1 MTSRY
6 FLTSLAEALLRER
19 FASPATVQRVQQRRL
34 KHLLQHA
41 ARYSPFNGRRIQ
53 PAGSPLEQLQRIRPV
68 DVREMMDNFPDTVC
82 GAEITL
88 TEARAAAQSEPGKV
102 ARVRDR
108 WMVSQTSGTTG
119 EPGYFLNDHRSV
131 DIQRG
136 VVFAR
141 TFRDRLAWKH
151 VRRFIRRRYRMAFV
165 VTRLSG
171 CISTQTC
178 LLGKQQSGRMAEIRL
193 FPSEDPI
200 AEIVRGL
207 NEYQPD
213 YVHGYASMLELL
225 AYQADDGALKIRPE
239 FISSGSE
246 GFSKAGRAAV
256 ERVFAPAVVTSQYGS
271 TECSVLGNECRA
283 GQMHV
288 NSDYLILE
296 GVDEND
302 QLVPPGV
309 KSHQTLLTNLVNL
322 FQPIIRFRLTDS
334 ISWQTTPC
342 PCGSPLPTIQ
352 LEGRSDEMLWLERG
366 PSDFVSCS
374 PPSLQAQM
382 YPVAGIRQWQ
392 LIQTQRNHLRIR
404 FVKSPGVDGATV
416 AADIRQ
422 NFRKY
427 LDLER
432 LGTLVEVTPEEVDMI
447 PRTARGQ
454 KLKQIISEVVA
465 PPRKVRSVE

>member
-1 MTSRY
+1 MPSPY
-6 FLTSLAEALLRER
+6 FLSSLTEALLRER
-19 FASPATVQRVQQRRL
+19 FSGPAAIQQLQLRRL
-34 KHLLQHA
+34 RRLLQHA
-41 ARYSPFNGRRIQ
+41 ARHSPFNARRIH
-53 PAGSPLEQLQRIRPV
+53 PAASPIEQLQQIRPV
-68 DVREMMDNFPDTVC
+68 GVREMMDSFPDTVC
-82 GAEITL
+82 GAAITL
-88 TEARAAAQSEPGKV
+88 AEARDAAQSEPGKV

-131 DIQRG
+131 EIQRG

-141 TFRDRLAWKH
+141 TFRDRLAWRH
-151 VRRFIRRRYRMAFV
+151 IRRFIRRRYRMAFV

-178 LLGKQQSGRMAEIRL
+178 LLGKQQSGGMAEIRL

-200 AEIVRGL
+200 GEIVRGL
-207 NEYQPD
+207 NEFQPD

-225 AYQADDGALKIRPE
+225 AYQADDGALQIRPE

-283 GQMHV
+283 GRMHV
-288 NSDYLILE
+288 NSDYVILE
-296 GVDEND
+296 AVDEND
-302 QLVPPGV
+302 QLVAPGV
-309 KSHQTLLTNLVNL
+309 RSQQTLLTNLVNL
-322 FQPIIRFRLTDS
+322 FQPVIRFRLTDS
-334 ISWQTTPC
+334 ISWQTDPC
-342 PCGSPLPTIQ
+342 SCGSPLPTIL

-366 PSDFVSCS
+366 PADFVSCS

-404 FVKSPGVDGATV
+404 YVKSPGADSATV
-416 AADIRQ
+416 AADIRL

-432 LGTLVEVTPEEVDMI
+432 LGALVEVSPEEVDMI

-454 KLKQIISEVVA
+454 KLKQIISEVGA
-465 PPRKVRSVE
+465 PPRKQRSG

>member
-1 MTSRY
+1 
-6 FLTSLAEALLRER
+6 
-19 FASPATVQRVQQRRL
+19 
-34 KHLLQHA
+34 
-41 ARYSPFNGRRIQ
+41 
-53 PAGSPLEQLQRIRPV
+53 
-68 DVREMMDNFPDTVC
+68 
-82 GAEITL
+82 
-88 TEARAAAQSEPGKV
+88 
-102 ARVRDR
+102 
-108 WMVSQTSGTTG
+108 
-119 EPGYFLNDHRSV
+119 
-131 DIQRG
+131 
-136 VVFAR
+136 
-141 TFRDRLAWKH
+141 
-151 VRRFIRRRYRMAFV
+151 
-165 VTRLSG
+165 
-171 CISTQTC
+171 
-178 LLGKQQSGRMAEIRL
+178 
-193 FPSEDPI
+193 
-200 AEIVRGL
+200 
-207 NEYQPD
+207 
-213 YVHGYASMLELL
+213 
-225 AYQADDGALKIRPE
+225 
-239 FISSGSE
+239 
-246 GFSKAGRAAV
+246 
-256 ERVFAPAVVTSQYGS
+256 
-271 TECSVLGNECRA
+271 
-283 GQMHV
+283 
-288 NSDYLILE
+288 
-296 GVDEND
+296 
-302 QLVPPGV
+302 
-309 KSHQTLLTNLVNL
+309 HQTLLTNLVNL

-454 KLKQIISEVVA
+454 KLKQIISEVGA

>member
-1 MTSRY
+1 MPSAY
-6 FLTSLAEALLRER
+6 FLSSLAEALFRER
-19 FASPATVQRVQQRRL
+19 FASPAAIQRVQQRRL
-34 KHLLQHA
+34 RRLLRHA
-41 ARYSPFNGRRIQ
+41 ARHSPFNSGRIRR
-53 PAGSPLEQLQRIRPV
+53 AAAAFDQLQQIRPV
-68 DVREMMDNFPDTVC
+68 DVREMMDSFSDTVC
-82 GAEITL
+82 GERITL
-88 TEARAAAQSEPGKV
+88 AEARDAAQSKPGKV

-131 DIQRG
+131 EIQRA

-141 TFRDRLAWKH
+141 TFRDRLAWRH
-151 VRRFIRRRYRMAFV
+151 VRRFIRRPYRMAFV

-178 LLGKQQSGRMAEIRL
+178 LLGKQQSGRMAEVRL

-200 AEIVRGL
+200 GEIVRGL
-207 NEYQPD
+207 NDFQPD

-246 GFSKAGRAAV
+246 GFSKAGRLAV

-288 NSDYLILE
+288 NSDYVILE
-296 GVDEND
+296 AVDEND

-309 KSHQTLLTNLVNL
+309 KSYQTLLTNLVNL

-342 PCGSPLPTIQ
+342 SCGSPLPVIQ

-422 NFRKY
+422 SFRKY
-427 LDLER
+427 LDLAR
-432 LGTLVEVTPEEVDMI
+432 LGTLVEVTPEEVDII

-454 KLKQIISEVVA
+454 KLKQIISEVGA
-465 PPRKVRSVE
+465 PPRKVRSS

>member
-1 MTSRY
+1 
-6 FLTSLAEALLRER
+6 
-19 FASPATVQRVQQRRL
+19 
-34 KHLLQHA
+34 
-41 ARYSPFNGRRIQ
+41 
-53 PAGSPLEQLQRIRPV
+53 
-68 DVREMMDNFPDTVC
+68 
-82 GAEITL
+82 
-88 TEARAAAQSEPGKV
+88 
-102 ARVRDR
+102 
-108 WMVSQTSGTTG
+108 MVSQTSGTTG

-131 DIQRG
+131 EIQRA

-141 TFRDRLAWKH
+141 TFRDRLAWRH
-151 VRRFIRRRYRMAFV
+151 VRRFIRRPYRMAFV

-178 LLGKQQSGRMAEIRL
+178 LLGKQQSGRMAEVRL

-200 AEIVRGL
+200 GEIVRGL
-207 NEYQPD
+207 NDFQPD

-246 GFSKAGRAAV
+246 GFSKAGRLAV

-288 NSDYLILE
+288 NSDYVILE
-296 GVDEND
+296 AVDEND

-309 KSHQTLLTNLVNL
+309 KSYQTLLTNLVNL

-334 ISWQTTPC
+334 ISWQTT
-342 PCGSPLPTIQ
+342 Q

-422 NFRKY
+422 SFRKY

-432 LGTLVEVTPEEVDMI
+432 LGTLVEVTPEEVDII

-454 KLKQIISEVVA
+454 KLKQIISEVGA
-465 PPRKVRSVE
+465 PPRKVRSS